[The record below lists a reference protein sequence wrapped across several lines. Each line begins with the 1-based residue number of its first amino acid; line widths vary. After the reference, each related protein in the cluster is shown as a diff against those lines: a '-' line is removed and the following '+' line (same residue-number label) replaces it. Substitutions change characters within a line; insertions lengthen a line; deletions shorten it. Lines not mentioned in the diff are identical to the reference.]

1 MGQMPTIGQLVTC
14 LAAAAFLAAGGA
26 VSLSRVWVDRPWSM
40 RLAWGLG
47 WVGMGLAAVTLAWH
61 SVARGSWLPLE
72 DNFDALIWLGL
83 ILGLFVFYVQ
93 HRRPVGGLDWF
104 VMPLVIGLLMAAALF
119 GSVRPHEYVVSAWS
133 WVHGVTAYA
142 GAGAFCVAGAAG
154 AMYLIAYERLRRK
167 APPSISTAGGTAAP
181 HLASLERVE
190 EITLRSA
197 TLGFSLLTVAMISG
211 LVIVGRSDSGTRLGP
226 NWFMAPKVLLTAAV
240 WVTYALVLH
249 APINPSF
256 RGRRA
261 ALLSIVGLALMVGTV
276 VAVELMPRV

>member
-1 MGQMPTIGQLVTC
+1 MGQLPTIGQLVTC
-14 LAAAAFLAAGGA
+14 LLAAAFLAAGGA
-26 VSLSRVWVDRPWSM
+26 VSLSRLWVDRRWSL

-47 WVGMGLAAVTLAWH
+47 WVGMGLAALTLVWH
-61 SVARGSWLPLE
+61 SAARGSWLPLG

-83 ILGLFVFYVQ
+83 LLALFVFYVQ

-104 VMPLVIGLLMAAALF
+104 VMPLVIGLLVSAALF

-142 GAGAFCVAGAAG
+142 GAGAFCIAGAAG
-154 AMYLIAYERLRRK
+154 AMYLIAYARLRRK
-167 APPSISTAGGTAAP
+167 APPSVWNPNKVAAP

-190 EITLRSA
+190 EVTLRAA
-197 TLGFSLLTVAMISG
+197 TLGFSLLTIAMITG
-211 LVIVGRSDSGTRLGP
+211 LVIVLRSDTGTRLGP
-226 NWFMAPKVLLTAAV
+226 NWFRTPKVLLTAAV
-240 WVTYALVLH
+240 WITYALVLH

-276 VAVELMPRV
+276 VAVEFMPRV